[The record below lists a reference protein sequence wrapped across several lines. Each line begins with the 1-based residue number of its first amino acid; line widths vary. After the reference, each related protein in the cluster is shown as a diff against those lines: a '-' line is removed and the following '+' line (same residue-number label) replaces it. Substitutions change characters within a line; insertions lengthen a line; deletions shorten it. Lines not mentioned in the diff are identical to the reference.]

1 MQNKFEVTLSFDK
14 LNLTLSKIYA
24 LLTLVNKQ
32 DFFAA
37 DEITLRSY
45 FAIIE
50 DLTNDALLINEHI
63 ADFLQR

>member
-1 MQNKFEVTLSFDK
+1 MQNKSEVTISFDK

-37 DEITLRSY
+37 DELTLRSY

-63 ADFLQR
+63 AEFLQR